1 MELKREKKRAKAD
14 VIVADGE
21 TSETTDSADLLS
33 DQSEITETTIPAPI
47 KALEMS
53 VAGAETILRPVSQT
67 QILQTETLDYET
79 EKLIIFSK

>member
-1 MELKREKKRAKAD
+1 MELKREKRRAN
-14 VIVADGE
+14 VIVVDGE

-53 VAGAETILRPVSQT
+53 VAGAESILRPVSQT
-67 QILQTETLDYET
+67 QVLQTETLDYET
-79 EKLIIFSK
+79 EKLIFFSK

>member
-1 MELKREKKRAKAD
+1 MELKREKRRAD
-14 VIVADGE
+14 VIVVDGE

-53 VAGAETILRPVSQT
+53 VA
-67 QILQTETLDYET
+67 
-79 EKLIIFSK
+79 

>member
-1 MELKREKKRAKAD
+1 MELKREKRRAN
-14 VIVADGE
+14 VIVVDGE

-53 VAGAETILRPVSQT
+53 VAGAESILRPVSQT

>member
-1 MELKREKKRAKAD
+1 MELKREKRRAN
-14 VIVADGE
+14 VIVVDGE

>member
-1 MELKREKKRAKAD
+1 MELKREKRRAN

-33 DQSEITETTIPAPI
+33 DQTEITETTIPAPI
-47 KALEMS
+47 RALEMS

-79 EKLIIFSK
+79 EKLIFFSK